1 MNIDD
6 ETNEGCPWTI
16 LPIKSRKYANE
27 CKEVVLSD
35 RKLNKLVNFDKFT
48 NLEALW
54 LTNNKLEKIT
64 ELNHNF
70 RLKIV
75 CLGNNR
81 LTTLEGS
88 FQKFKFLQTLFLNNN
103 KLRNL
108 DKNLLILC
116 EFSFLKNLNLFGNP
130 LAEEPEYRN
139 RVIYKLPSLE
149 IFDRHSNFFLNLILI
164 FK

>member
-1 MNIDD
+1 MNIED
-6 ETNEGCPWTI
+6 ETYEGDPWTV

-27 CKEVVLSD
+27 CKEIVLSD
-35 RKLNKLVNFDKFT
+35 RKLNKLINFDKFL

-54 LTNNKLEKIT
+54 LTNNKLDKIT
-64 ELNHNF
+64 ELSHNF
-70 RLKIV
+70 RLKIL

-81 LTTLEGS
+81 LISLEGS
-88 FQKFKFLQTLFLNNN
+88 FQKFKFIQTLFLNNN

-108 DKNLLILC
+108 DKNLTILT

-139 RVIYKLPSLE
+139 RVIYQLPSLE
-149 IFDRHSNFFLNLILI
+149 IFDRHSKLKTF
-164 FK
+164 